1 METKNN
7 PLICPQRDPISS
19 LRQRFSH
26 RLLQET
32 AVDGDFLTF
41 RDRLMG
47 CCLASL
53 EDGGTPT
60 PRPDNSFESWDSR
73 GVPFQV
79 YCLRWQKATFLPQ
92 PTKYASYGCLPFC
105 GIFNSIQNWGLK
117 SRRLRPATLLGRGVD
132 DFQPFQHLHE
142 VGVPTIIH
150 HLIKK
155 VNYLLKDHFL
165 TVDKMPKGTAI
176 NQVKRKITTKLMA
189 ATKIA
194 KLNSTLKNIDF
205 TAFFN
210 ILVS

>member
-1 METKNN
+1 MKTKNN
-7 PLICPQRDPISS
+7 PLICPQRDPSSS

-53 EDGGTPT
+53 EDGGIKNMIRPFHLNTPKGGGST
-60 PRPDNSFESWDSR
+60 RLSA
-73 GVPFQV
+73 
-79 YCLRWQKATFLPQ
+79 LREDRKF
-92 PTKYASYGCLPFC
+92 S
-105 GIFNSIQNWGLK
+105 
-117 SRRLRPATLLGRGVD
+117 
-132 DFQPFQHLHE
+132 
-142 VGVPTIIH
+142 
-150 HLIKK
+150 
-155 VNYLLKDHFL
+155 YLLKDHFL

-194 KLNSTLKNIDF
+194 KLNSTAKNIDF